1 MDIGA
6 IKARIAELEQRK
18 AERNALRGY
27 RDLAYLDY
35 MTKGDRSGFD
45 RIDADEVAYRNMIAQ
60 QKFQEQQ
67 NALNRENALN
77 LAYVSRAN
85 AIEDKKD
92 EMIRLR
98 GKALSGLQYAEQ
110 SLKYAM
116 DKGDANAINAAERD
130 VQLAKEDLAYYNS
143 KLGYKEP
150 TKEVS
155 SEPEPSLEGQETP
168 VNLSVD
174 IERYKALK
182 KGKKAELDSI
192 LKEIKDNPNFNQSPE
207 LQREYQRISK
217 IKSEEQLESEK
228 AARRAKWE
236 EGKKLSGYELRE
248 WADVPE
254 NKNLLKEFGPIG
266 RYKG

>member
-35 MTKGDRSGFD
+35 MTQGDRSGFD
-45 RIDADEVAYRNMIAQ
+45 KIEADEVAYRNMLAQ

-85 AIEDKKD
+85 ALEDKKD

-143 KLGYKEP
+143 KLGYSEP

-155 SEPEPSLEGQETP
+155 SEPKPSLEGQETP

-182 KGKKAELDSI
+182 KGKKAELDAI

-217 IKSEEQLESEK
+217 IKSDEQLLEELNKRRSE
-228 AARRAKWE
+228 WE
-236 EGKKLSGYELRE
+236 EGKKLTGYDYRKWKDSPKGKKLI
-248 WADVPE
+248 A
-254 NKNLLKEFGPIG
+254 EFGE
-266 RYKG
+266 

>member
-18 AERNALRGY
+18 AERNAMRGY
-27 RDLAYLDY
+27 RDLSYLDY
-35 MTKGDRSGFD
+35 IAQGDRSGFD
-45 RIDADEVAYRNMIAQ
+45 KIEADEVAYRNMLAQ

-77 LAYVSRAN
+77 LAYVGRAN
-85 AIEDKKD
+85 ALEDKKD

-143 KLGYKEP
+143 KLGYSEP

-155 SEPEPSLEGQETP
+155 SEPKPSLEGQETP

-182 KGKKAELDSI
+182 KGKKAELDAI

-217 IKSEEQLESEK
+217 IKSDEQLLEELNKRRSE
-228 AARRAKWE
+228 WE
-236 EGKKLSGYELRE
+236 EGKKLTGYDYRKWKESPKGKKLI
-248 WADVPE
+248 A
-254 NKNLLKEFGPIG
+254 EFGE
-266 RYKG
+266 

>member
-18 AERNALRGY
+18 AERNAMRGY
-27 RDLAYLDY
+27 RDLSYLDY
-35 MTKGDRSGFD
+35 MTQGDRSGFD
-45 RIDADEVAYRNMIAQ
+45 KIEADEVAYRNMLAQ

-98 GKALSGLQYAEQ
+98 GKALAVLQSAEQ
-110 SLKYAM
+110 SLKFAM
-116 DKGDANAINAAERD
+116 DKGDANAINASERD

-155 SEPEPSLEGQETP
+155 NEPEPSLEGQETP
-168 VNLSVD
+168 VNISVD

-192 LKEIKDNPNFNQSPE
+192 MKEIKDNPNFNQSPE

-217 IKSEEQLESEK
+217 IKSDEQLLEELNKRRSE
-228 AARRAKWE
+228 WE
-236 EGKKLSGYELRE
+236 EGKKLTGYDYRKWKDSPKGKKLI
-248 WADVPE
+248 A
-254 NKNLLKEFGPIG
+254 EFGE
-266 RYKG
+266 